1 MVEREASGDF
11 DYLWDD
17 PADADGLTSDDA
29 ALEVQP
35 AGEFDPPRDA
45 PDDDLWDEP
54 GDNFWDDQPDP
65 DDYLDDN
72 GHFDAFNV
80 NTWSFKPAPTPWYR
94 TKQALTAIIAA
105 SAAVAAIVVSGVLLV
120 FRGPAGTVDEVTSSV
135 TPTAPTSA
143 QPAPVATS
151 AAPEP
156 PAPPEPPLPP
166 LEPPLPPLEP
176 PLPPLEPPPPP
187 PETASPINT
196 APRYNPTYQPRPTKA
211 PEIGV
216 TRTPVTREPISV
228 APQPRTGHSGNR

>member
-1 MVEREASGDF
+1 MGEREAPGDF

-29 ALEVQP
+29 VLEVQS
-35 AGEFDPPRDA
+35 AGEIDSPR
-45 PDDDLWDEP
+45 DDLWDEP
-54 GDNFWDDQPDP
+54 GDNFWDNQPDP
-65 DDYLDDN
+65 DDYPNAD
-72 GHFDAFNV
+72 GHFDAFKV
-80 NTWSFKPAPTPWYR
+80 NTWSFTPAPTPWYR

-120 FRGPAGTVDEVTSSV
+120 FRGPGGTVEEVTSSV

-156 PAPPEPPLPP
+156 PEPPGPPEPPL
-166 LEPPLPPLEP
+166 
-176 PLPPLEPPPPP
+176 PPPPP
-187 PETASPINT
+187 PETASAVNT
-196 APRYNPTYQPRPTKA
+196 VPRYDPTYQPRPTKA
-211 PEIGV
+211 PEFDV

>member
-1 MVEREASGDF
+1 VGEREASGDF

-29 ALEVQP
+29 VLEVQP
-35 AGEFDPPRDA
+35 AGELDSPR
-45 PDDDLWDEP
+45 DDLWDEP
-54 GDNFWDDQPDP
+54 GDNFWDNQPDP
-65 DDYLDDN
+65 DDN

-80 NTWSFKPAPTPWYR
+80 TTWSFKPAPTPWYR

-120 FRGPAGTVDEVTSSV
+120 FRGPGGTVDEVTSSV

-143 QPAPVATS
+143 QPVPVATS

-156 PAPPEPPLPP
+156 PL
-166 LEPPLPPLEP
+166 
-176 PLPPLEPPPPP
+176 PPPPP
-187 PETASPINT
+187 PEAASPGTAAPETAAPETALPVNT
-196 APRYNPTYQPRPTKA
+196 APTYEAPRVQPRQTKG
-211 PEIGV
+211 PEINV
-216 TRTPVTREPISV
+216 TRSPISV

>member
-1 MVEREASGDF
+1 VGEREASGDF

-29 ALEVQP
+29 VLEVQQ
-35 AGEFDPPRDA
+35 AGELDPPRDA

-54 GDNFWDDQPDP
+54 GDNFWDNQPDP
-65 DDYLDDN
+65 DDN
-72 GHFDAFNV
+72 AHFDAFNV

-120 FRGPAGTVDEVTSSV
+120 FRGPGGTVDEVTSSV

-143 QPAPVATS
+143 QQAPVATS
-151 AAPEP
+151 AAPG
-156 PAPPEPPLPP
+156 PPEPPL
-166 LEPPLPPLEP
+166 
-176 PLPPLEPPPPP
+176 PPPPP
-187 PETASPINT
+187 PETASPVNT
-196 APRYNPTYQPRPTKA
+196 APRYEAPRVQPRQTKG
-211 PEIGV
+211 PEINV
-216 TRTPVTREPISV
+216 TRSPMSV

>member
-1 MVEREASGDF
+1 VVEREASGDF

-35 AGEFDPPRDA
+35 AGELDPARDA

-54 GDNFWDDQPDP
+54 GDNFWDNQPDP
-65 DDYLDDN
+65 DDN

-80 NTWSFKPAPTPWYR
+80 NTWSFRPAPTPWYR

-120 FRGPAGTVDEVTSSV
+120 FRDPGGTVDEVTSSV

-143 QPAPVATS
+143 QPAPEATS

-156 PAPPEPPLPP
+156 PL
-166 LEPPLPPLEP
+166 
-176 PLPPLEPPPPP
+176 PPPPP
-187 PETASPINT
+187 PETPSPVNT
-196 APRYNPTYQPRPTKA
+196 APTYNPTYQPRPTKA

>member
-1 MVEREASGDF
+1 MGEREASGDF

-17 PADADGLTSDDA
+17 PADADGLTSDDV

-35 AGEFDPPRDA
+35 AWVLDPPRDA

-54 GDNFWDDQPDP
+54 GDNFWDNQPDP
-65 DDYLDDN
+65 DEN
-72 GHFDAFNV
+72 GHFDAFKV
-80 NTWSFKPAPTPWYR
+80 DTWSFTPAPTPWYR

-143 QPAPVATS
+143 QPAPAATS

-156 PAPPEPPLPP
+156 PEPPLPP
-166 LEPPLPPLEP
+166 PAT
-176 PLPPLEPPPPP
+176 
-187 PETASPINT
+187 TAT
-196 APRYNPTYQPRPTKA
+196 AGDGLTRRHGADIQPDVPTAADQGAGDRRDAHPRDPGTDQRRA
-211 PEIGV
+211 
-216 TRTPVTREPISV
+216 
-228 APQPRTGHSGNR
+228 AAAHWA